1 MPSIAQA
8 QSMFLNSGGL
18 DNLGLS
24 KSVTYYAK
32 VNKQNKAVS
41 FTGDFVGLG
50 IMESMLALY
59 IGEFLSRA
67 ADNLNASNS
76 ISTGELEKSL
86 AFEVVPLSRGYKIN
100 FLANDYYKFV
110 DQGVQGAG
118 SSEKNSTSPFRFKYI
133 TPSKSHVE
141 AIKRWIKTNN
151 LTALVSDINKYG
163 STNRE
168 RKGLS
173 MPEDRAAY
181 VIARSIKRKG
191 LRRTGFWQNAFDET
205 FKDFG
210 QKMSEALGQ
219 SITVNLEQMAK
230 EIKSRK
236 GTKIPGI

>member
-1 MPSIAQA
+1 
-8 QSMFLNSGGL
+8 MFLNSGGL

-110 DQGVQGAG
+110 DQGVKGTG
-118 SSEKNSTSPFRFKYI
+118 DKSGKGLKYTNKNNSSPYAFKFMN
-133 TPSKSHVE
+133 PSKKHVD
-141 AIKRWIKTNN
+141 AIKKWITDNDLTSRVTDISKWGGVGRENKGGNMPLKSAAWFVARQIKMGGLKATN
-151 LTALVSDINKYG
+151 
-163 STNRE
+163 
-168 RKGLS
+168 
-173 MPEDRAAY
+173 
-181 VIARSIKRKG
+181 
-191 LRRTGFWQNAFDET
+191 FWKNAFDVT